1 MAERRAA
8 PLVPPAPRPAEGD
21 LPLHRLF
28 AAFQRDMLPTWPA
41 RAYEDDVLVS
51 SSLGRRWILLNA
63 PAAIHRVL
71 VDNPE
76 GYGRTP
82 ATIRILRPF
91 TGQGLLLSQGQTWK
105 HQRRTL
111 APAFAPRA
119 LDFLPRIVMAAS
131 DEAMAALGEN
141 DGGPVDLLAVMQHL
155 ALEIAGR
162 SMFSLEM
169 ARYRTVMRDM
179 IGDYGRRLGPPG
191 PLDFLLPV
199 WLPSLRDL
207 PRFAFQRRWFRV
219 IESVIDARSRLEP
232 PEQARDLFDLLLAA
246 RDPETGRGFTPHEL
260 RDQVAT
266 LIVAGHE
273 TTALTLFWAVY
284 LLALDHG
291 SQERLAA
298 EVLGADLSAE
308 AAARTLDDLVFTKA
322 VVQEALRLY
331 PPAFTLVRLAKR
343 PDRVDNLDIAPGD
356 VIMIAPWVLHR
367 HRRLWQAPEVFDP
380 TRFLPAAPPPERFA
394 YLPFGAGPRVCIGA
408 QFALT
413 EATLVLARLVQRYH
427 IALEDDEPVMPVA
440 VVTTQPSRAP
450 AFRLSPRRDKGPAQ
464 A

>member
-1 MAERRAA
+1 MADQPAA
-8 PLVPPAPRPAEGD
+8 PLVPPAPRPLEGD
-21 LPLHRLF
+21 LPIHRLF
-28 AAFQRDMLPTWPA
+28 SAFRRDVLPTWPA
-41 RAYEDDVLVS
+41 RAYEEDVLVS
-51 SSLGRRWILLNA
+51 TALGRRWILLNA

-76 GYGRTP
+76 NYGRTP

-91 TGQGLLLSQGQTWK
+91 IGQGLLLSQGQTWK

-119 LDFLPRIVMAAS
+119 LGFLPHTVMAAS
-131 DEAMAALGEN
+131 DEAMAALGEKEA
-141 DGGPVDLLAVMQHL
+141 GPVDLLAVMQHL

-169 ARYRTVMRDM
+169 GRYRNVMRDM
-179 IGDYGRRLGPPG
+179 IEDYGRRLGPPG
-191 PLDFLLPV
+191 ILDFLLPV

-207 PRFAFQRRWFRV
+207 PRFAFQRRWFRL
-219 IESVIDARSRLEP
+219 IEKIIDERSRLEP

-266 LIVAGHE
+266 MIIAGHE
-273 TTALTLFWAVY
+273 TTALTLFWAAY
-284 LLALDHG
+284 LLALDPA
-291 SQERLAA
+291 SQERLAD
-298 EVLGADLSAE
+298 EVAGLDLSAE
-308 AAARTLDDLVFTKA
+308 AAASALDGLVFTKA

-331 PPAFTLVRLAKR
+331 PPAFVLVRLAKR
-343 PDRVDNLDIAPGD
+343 PDRVDDLDIAPGD
-356 VIMIAPWVLHR
+356 VLMVAPWVLQR

-380 TRFLPAAPPPERFA
+380 TRFLPGAPPPERFA

-413 EATLVLARLVQRYH
+413 EATLVLARLIQRYR
-427 IALEDDEPVMPVA
+427 IVLQDREPVMPVA
-440 VVTTQPSRAP
+440 VVTIQPSRAP
-450 AFRLSPRRDKGPAQ
+450 AFQLIPKV
-464 A
+464 